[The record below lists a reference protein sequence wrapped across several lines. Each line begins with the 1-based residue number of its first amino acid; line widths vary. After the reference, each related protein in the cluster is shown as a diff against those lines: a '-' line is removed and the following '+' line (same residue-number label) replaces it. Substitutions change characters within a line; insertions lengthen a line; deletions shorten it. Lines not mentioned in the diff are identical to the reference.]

1 MNIAQLFH
9 KLRVISNIEIV
20 ISLLP
25 EMLFPTQAKRSG
37 IKSSGQ
43 PMFAIKRRDT
53 PCFKRLQR
61 IGQCIARSRFAE
73 QQVHMLR
80 HDHIS
85 VDLKVEGVP
94 YALQGRL
101 KDSSACVGGEQR
113 AAMVAAEGDE
123 VTLTT
128 VLEPCQSPW
137 HEDNL
142 ALFAGLRL

>member
-25 EMLFPTQAKRSG
+25 EMLLPTQAKTG
-37 IKSSGQ
+37 HEWATYVCNQ
-43 PMFAIKRRDT
+43 T
-53 PCFKRLQR
+53 PRYSLLQRLQR
-61 IGQCIARSRFAE
+61 IGQCIPLRFAE

-101 KDSSACVGGEQR
+101 KDSSSCVGGEQR

-128 VLEPCQSPW
+128 VLEPRQSPW